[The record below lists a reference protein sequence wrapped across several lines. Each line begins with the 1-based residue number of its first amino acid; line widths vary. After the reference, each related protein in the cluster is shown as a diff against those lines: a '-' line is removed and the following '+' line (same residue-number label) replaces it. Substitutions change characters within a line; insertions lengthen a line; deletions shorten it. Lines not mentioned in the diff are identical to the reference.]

1 MTAKSAI
8 QGSLGADPASSDH
21 ALVLFSGG
29 QDSTTCLAWALD
41 RYPHVETVGFA
52 YGQRH
57 IIELECRAP
66 LRAALAARWSG
77 RLGPDHTIDLAA
89 TLAGL
94 GATALTPGSSARGQA
109 SDTAI
114 AMTDEGLPNTFVPGR
129 NLLFFTCAAAL
140 AWRRGLR
147 RIVAGMCETDYSGY
161 PDCRDDT
168 IKAMQLT
175 LNLGMQRRF
184 VLETPLM
191 WRDKAATWAL
201 AADLGG
207 SALVE
212 LIRLET
218 HSCYLGD
225 RSHLH
230 DWGYGCGT
238 CPACELRAVGW
249 RRWRTGTSSGSIA
262 SSPGESA

>member
-1 MTAKSAI
+1 MHDDK
-8 QGSLGADPASSDH
+8 

-29 QDSTTCLAWALD
+29 QDSTTCLAWALE

-57 IIELECRAP
+57 AVELECREP
-66 LRAALAARWSG
+66 LRAWLAERWPG
-77 RLGPDHTIDLAA
+77 RLGADHTIDLAA
-89 TLAGL
+89 TLGGL
-94 GATALTPGSSARGQA
+94 GATALT

-114 AMTDEGLPNTFVPGR
+114 AMTEEGLPNTFVPGR

-168 IKAMQLT
+168 IKAMQLA

-201 AADLGG
+201 AAALGG
-207 SALVE
+207 DALVE
-212 LIRLET
+212 LIRIRPT
-218 HSCYLGD
+218 AATWATARVCTTGGMAAAPVRRASCARAAG
-225 RSHLH
+225 SA
-230 DWGYGCGT
+230 GA
-238 CPACELRAVGW
+238 PAPGRLQSPL
-249 RRWRTGTSSGSIA
+249 T
-262 SSPGESA
+262 SPGDHA

>member
-1 MTAKSAI
+1 MN
-8 QGSLGADPASSDH
+8 DNH

-29 QDSTTCLAWALD
+29 QDSTTCLAWALA
-41 RYPHVETVGFA
+41 RYPHVETIGFA

-57 IIELECRAP
+57 AVELDCRAP
-66 LRAALAARWSG
+66 IRGALTAMWPG
-77 RLGPDHTIDLAA
+77 RLGPDHTIDLSA
-89 TLAGL
+89 TVAGL
-94 GATALTPGSSARGQA
+94 GATALT
-109 SDTAI
+109 SDTTI
-114 AMTDEGLPNTFVPGR
+114 AMTAEGLPNTFVPGR
-129 NLLFFTCAAAL
+129 NLLFFTCAGAL
-140 AWRRGLR
+140 AYRRGLR

-168 IKAMQLT
+168 IKAMQLA

-201 AADLGG
+201 AEALGG

-212 LIRLET
+212 LIRTET

-225 RSHLH
+225 RSLRHG
-230 DWGYGCGT
+230 WGYGCGT
-238 CPACELRAVGW
+238 CPACELRAGGW
-249 RRWRTGTSSGSIA
+249 QRWRAGAGSGSIGA
-262 SSPGESA
+262 SLPPGESA